1 MKKTTLFKD
10 GQPVYQPIE
19 GYVYHRALSMT
30 SRTFWTTRGS
40 TVQRGYV
47 RVTRQEA
54 AKSGD
59 ISQSDLLQ
67 WENAADI
74 EAEIV
79 QCDDLWSDFPN

>member
-30 SRTFWTTRGS
+30 SRTFWTIRGS
-40 TVQRGYV
+40 HV

-54 AKSGD
+54 ANSGD